1 MHIASAKVRL
11 HIHASAS
18 LKDKRRVVHSVVSK
32 LRNRMSISAAEVDAN
47 DSWQSATVGLAIVSG
62 DLRTLD
68 RLLEQALSIMEQA
81 APEAEVVDTESDIWS
96 FDSI

>member
-1 MHIASAKVRL
+1 
-11 HIHASAS
+11 
-18 LKDKRRVVHSVVSK
+18 
-32 LRNRMSISAAEVDAN
+32 MSISAAEVDVN

-96 FDSI
+96 FDS

>member
-1 MHIASAKVRL
+1 MHIAAARVRL
-11 HIHASAS
+11 HIHASTS
-18 LKDKRRVVHSVVSK
+18 LKDKRRVIHSVVSK
-32 LRNRMSISAAEVDAN
+32 LRNRMSISAAEVDVN